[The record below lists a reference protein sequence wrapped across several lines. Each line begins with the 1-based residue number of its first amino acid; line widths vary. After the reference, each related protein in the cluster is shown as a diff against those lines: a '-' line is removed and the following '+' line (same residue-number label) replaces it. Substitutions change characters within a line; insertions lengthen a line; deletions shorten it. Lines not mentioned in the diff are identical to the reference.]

1 MSKLE
6 QKLQQEQRLNPRQIL
21 EANIVQLN
29 IINLEKSIFKELEK
43 NPALEI
49 DDQSNVDN
57 DDTDSDNE
65 DFNFDEL
72 VSNPEEFEYSKSKSN
87 DYIENINDAE
97 SIDLSSDILSQL
109 NEISCSED
117 ELSIAK
123 HILGN
128 LDENGF
134 LPIEPILIADRLG
147 YEESFVIKVKNKIQS
162 LDPPGVG

>member
-72 VSNPEEFEYSKSKSN
+72 
-87 DYIENINDAE
+87 D
-97 SIDLSSDILSQL
+97 DL
-109 NEISCSED
+109 
-117 ELSIAK
+117 EL
-123 HILGN
+123 
-128 LDENGF
+128 E
-134 LPIEPILIADRLG
+134 
-147 YEESFVIKVKNKIQS
+147 
-162 LDPPGVG
+162 